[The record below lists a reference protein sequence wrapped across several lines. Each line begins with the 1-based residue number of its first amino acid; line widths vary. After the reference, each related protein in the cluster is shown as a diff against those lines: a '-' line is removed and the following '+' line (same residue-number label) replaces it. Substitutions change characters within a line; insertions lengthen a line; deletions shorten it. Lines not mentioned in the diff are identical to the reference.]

1 MSGVKVS
8 EKVTRKSASN
18 LAPAFALLPDQK
30 RQAMC
35 ALYAFCREVDD
46 VADNEDIPAQERKK
60 ELKNWRQDIRDAC
73 ENKNVT
79 KPIVRELKPFIQQFH
94 LPCKHFEALIDGME
108 MDLSKNR
115 YDTWEELANYCYHVA
130 SVVGLLSLKVF
141 ECSHSNI
148 PTYGYHL
155 GQALQLTN
163 ILRDIHSD
171 AAKNRIYVP
180 RELLDKHGVSEA
192 DILSGKFSIQFR
204 KVAQELAER
213 AKYHYQQTSEHVPSE
228 ERSAMVASEM
238 MAAVYW
244 RILRKIE
251 KQDFQ
256 VLRKDKTKL
265 SKFQKLTLIAR
276 SFLRHWLRVGHSD
289 YG

>member
-1 MSGVKVS
+1 KHLAGSMGLPERQAFIVGCGLDFSEL
-8 EKVTRKSASN
+8 EKVPE
-18 LAPAFALLPDQK
+18 LPPAFDLVFLGRMHEQKGIFDLPDVWK
-30 RQAMC
+30 AVLDHNPSARMVVIGEGPHRRR
-35 ALYAFCREVDD
+35 L
-46 VADNEDIPAQERKK
+46 QELMAER
-60 ELKNWRQDIRDAC
+60 
-73 ENKNVT
+73 
-79 KPIVRELKPFIQQFH
+79 
-94 LPCKHFEALIDGME
+94 G
-108 MDLSKNR
+108 LSRGITFTGGISESEKNR
-115 YDTWEELANYCYHVA
+115 Y
-130 SVVGLLSLKVF
+130 LKVF